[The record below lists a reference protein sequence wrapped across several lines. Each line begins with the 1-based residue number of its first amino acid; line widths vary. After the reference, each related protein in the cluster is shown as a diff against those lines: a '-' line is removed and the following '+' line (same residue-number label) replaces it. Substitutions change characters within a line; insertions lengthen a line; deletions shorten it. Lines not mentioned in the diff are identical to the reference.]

1 MSLKFFYA
9 IVVIAVFFLG
19 AVATLHEEYWIKRK
33 PSRRKLKIFAE
44 SYVRTKLYHIEQFS
58 NGQNL
63 YIDLPSTQEEVD
75 AVKGTYVDLYLTLAQ
90 KNNAET
96 MKKLGPVLEGLLFL
110 SLFHQNFQRTPR
122 SLNIKTQGSV
132 AQFHEMVEHLLVK
145 FDTPL
150 FLRNSWLDKAK
161 WKERFWYMQLGTG
174 SSVRDLT
181 DFPVEVSKKMA
192 GFFREAN
199 ENHTVDQAIL
209 WARMR
214 ANGGDKDHARILSY
228 SLFLNHFSHEDK
240 NGLYTIQFFA
250 LYPAVEIWQ
259 LNQYIEYIADQFKND
274 PNFNLKGKT
283 IQSIAAAS
291 EVYLKQKR
299 KDEMM
304 ERNWNES
311 GIPVLEGEDAERD
324 GLKWKIFELTN
335 AWELHEEGEA
345 LHHCIGDYV
354 EECQSGESAI
364 FSLREFDTRADD
376 WKRMCSVEIEMET
389 KKVIEARAVNNEIP
403 DKQMQ
408 DYLFQW
414 FQVAKLVTPDYD
426 ALEEH

>member
-1 MSLKFFYA
+1 
-9 IVVIAVFFLG
+9 
-19 AVATLHEEYWIKRK
+19 
-33 PSRRKLKIFAE
+33 
-44 SYVRTKLYHIEQFS
+44 
-58 NGQNL
+58 
-63 YIDLPSTQEEVD
+63 
-75 AVKGTYVDLYLTLAQ
+75 
-90 KNNAET
+90 
-96 MKKLGPVLEGLLFL
+96 
-110 SLFHQNFQRTPR
+110 
-122 SLNIKTQGSV
+122 
-132 AQFHEMVEHLLVK
+132 
-145 FDTPL
+145 
-150 FLRNSWLDKAK
+150 
-161 WKERFWYMQLGTG
+161 MQLGTG